1 MKSEYFFILLHQ
13 YKICL
18 SVLRKWIRINLSL
31 IVIIALSL
39 FFKNWINQEIN
50 NSGSRLR
57 SARSTCIVAAILT
70 VQQFLS
76 PQKISLEKRAAEHNN
91 RNSSEKW
98 FKYMVTALL
107 NYERYRTIKPE
118 KNVANKNCSSNAFD

>member
-1 MKSEYFFILLHQ
+1 MSIRVEEVNSYKPILNCNNRIESLLYCSH
-13 YKICL
+13 YKEQ
-18 SVLRKWIRINLSL
+18 
-31 IVIIALSL
+31 
-39 FFKNWINQEIN
+39 FFKNRINQEIN